1 MHMLAMLSLA
11 FAPAFTTAQTQVHV
25 VDPAGGAEFTTI
37 FAAVS
42 AAANGDIVLLK
53 AGDHLATADGIYP
66 SAGKSVA
73 VVAEANAAV
82 RTFTFDLL
90 GLSAGNHVLVQGVL
104 LETMGGALDRV
115 RSCSGP
121 VWFERCQFVH
131 TIGGVSSLGGVLVQD
146 STSAVFA
153 SCDLGPPVS
162 LATDDGVA
170 LTAKASRVHLLAS
183 TVRGLDEL
191 VPAVL
196 GNEESF
202 LEIFGSELRGAP
214 GPDGGFFHCNGFD
227 GGSALVMRTGSRSVT
242 LGSTLAGGAGGAPQT
257 GTSCAPGDDGFDTL
271 LLGGS
276 TLDVRAGGAKRL
288 ELTSPVRDDELVQV
302 TITGN
307 PGDRVWIQYANRP
320 MPGQASSARDGE
332 LLVGAPRQTTPLGT
346 IPSSG
351 TLVIQVAAPTL
362 PPGTEGAVFFSQAL
376 VRDAVTGRFV
386 LSSPAALVVLDD
398 SF

>member
-11 FAPAFTTAQTQVHV
+11 FAPAFAAAQTQVHV
-25 VDPAGGAEFTTI
+25 VDPNGGGDFTMVG
-37 FAAVS
+37 AAY
-42 AAANGDIVLLK
+42 AAAASGDIVLVRP
-53 AGDHLATADGIYP
+53 GDYFATGQGLGASG
-66 SAGKSVA
+66 GKSVA
-73 VVAEANAAV
+73 FVADGGPPIEM
-82 RTFTFDLL
+82 T
-90 GLSAGNHVLVQGVL
+90 GLSIEGFEPADWALVQGFQP
-104 LETMGGALDRV
+104 ETGQTSFARV
-115 RSCSGP
+115 RASAGP
-121 VWFERCQFVH
+121 VWLDHCVFVH
-131 TIGGVSSLGGVLVQD
+131 SVLSVGGVFVKD
-146 STSAVFA
+146 SASVVFTR
-153 SCDLGPPVS
+153 CELGPPDSVFV
-162 LATDDGVA
+162 DDGVA
-170 LTAKASRVHLLAS
+170 LTSTSSRLHLHAS
-183 TVRGLDEL
+183 TVLGLDGR

-196 GNEESF
+196 GNEGSF

-276 TLDVRAGGAKRL
+276 TLDVRVGDAKRL

-307 PGDRVWIQYANRP
+307 PGDRVWIQYSNRP